1 MLIVCLTSCRKMANV
16 AGEEHVYRRESLQ
29 GTTTVT
35 FRSRRYH
42 LPSVIVNQPHH
53 IDPKTQG

>member
-1 MLIVCLTSCRKMANV
+1 MANV
-16 AGEEHVYRRESLQ
+16 SGEEHVYRTESVQ

-42 LPSVIVNQPHH
+42 LPSVIVNQPHAPLPLPH
-53 IDPKTQG
+53 AHG